1 MTLRDSEALKL
12 ALSPGL
18 HGIQL
23 MGIHF
28 FLCTWLC
35 LTHQLHSL
43 GPKACNPHLPGTNVL
58 DSWVDSSMQ
67 SQWALCPDLPY
78 YTRTCFICLLLSS

>member
-1 MTLRDSEALKL
+1 MTFGDSKALKH
-12 ALSPGL
+12 ALFAGL

-23 MGIHF
+23 VGTHF
-28 FLCTWLC
+28 LLCTWLC

-43 GPKACNPHLPGTNVL
+43 GPKACNPHLLGTNLL
-58 DSWVDSSMQ
+58 DLWVDSSMQ

-78 YTRTCFICLLLSS
+78 YTHTCFIFLLLSS